1 MSQQT
6 APDEKLPAKNR
17 AARILGWVAGVALF
31 AIYAA
36 FRQRA
41 IWGADS
47 FGYFELGKLFSE
59 GRVHLPL
66 AFSAAEFPA
75 IVPPGFTVNGAGL
88 VVPGYP
94 PGFPL
99 LLAVGHLLGVPMFV
113 APALGVVSCW
123 LLWQLLRDRLDA
135 PAAAAFTFA
144 WAFMPLTVLGGTMAM
159 SDGVAATVLLGV
171 LLAHQRGKMAACG
184 WLLALAIAVRPTN
197 ALFVGPFALLGRLD
211 RAHLRL
217 AGHLA
222 LAGAVYGAYNIW
234 LYGAPWRT
242 GYGDVASG
250 LQSALLPS
258 HLAFFLRESWHV
270 LSPVIVILA
279 ALGLAPLHRR
289 KLALLLWPA
298 ILALFYACWDAG
310 GIDRWWWTRFL
321 MPGLPMVF
329 LLAADG
335 FERLR
340 AWWTARAAPIRRRL
354 VANVLVGVIALLP
367 VYYVMFGLGRRDLWQ
382 RDTGLVNHEVVAKVA
397 RLAPPGSLVG
407 TIEHASTC
415 LLETDLVP
423 FSPIDDSALRLVTRA
438 LAEGRRVFVLLEPWN
453 ADSTTVRQLL
463 QRHHA
468 REIAHY
474 PELWNGLPLY
484 ELTAP

>member
-6 APDEKLPAKNR
+6 APNEKLPAKNR
-17 AARILGWVAGVALF
+17 AARILGWLAAAALF
-31 AIYAA
+31 AIYVA

-75 IVPPGFTVNGAGL
+75 VVPPGFTRNAAGL

-99 LLAVGHLLGVPMFV
+99 LLAPGHLLGVPMLV
-113 APALGVVSCW
+113 TPLLGVVSCW
-123 LLWQLLRDRLDA
+123 LLFQLIRDRADTLT
-135 PAAAAFTFA
+135 AAVFTLA

-159 SDGVAATVLLGV
+159 SDGVAATVLLGA
-171 LLAHQRGKMAACG
+171 LLAHARGKMAAGG
-184 WLLALAIAVRPTN
+184 WLLGLAIAVRPTN
-197 ALFVGPFALLGRLD
+197 AMFLAPFALLCRRD
-211 RAHLRL
+211 RAHARL
-217 AGHLA
+217 AVHLA
-222 LAGAVYGAYNIW
+222 LAGAAYAAYNTW

-242 GYGDVASG
+242 GYGDVAGG
-250 LQSALLPS
+250 LQPGLLPS
-258 HLAFFLRESWHV
+258 HLAFYLRESWPV
-270 LSPVIVILA
+270 LSPVIVLLA
-279 ALGLAPLHRR
+279 ALGWFRPDRR
-289 KLALLLWPA
+289 KWALLLWPLM
-298 ILALFYACWDAG
+298 LALFYACWDAG
-310 GIDRWWWTRFL
+310 GTDRWWWTRFL
-321 MPGLPMVF
+321 MPGHPLLF

-335 FERLR
+335 FVRAR
-340 AWWTARAAPIRRRL
+340 AWLSARTAPGRRPLAAT
-354 VANVLVGVIALLP
+354 VLTAVVALLP

-397 RLAPPGSLVG
+397 RLAPAGSLVG

-415 LLETDLVP
+415 LIETELVP
-423 FSPIDDSALRLVTRA
+423 FSPLDDSAPRLVTRA
-438 LAEGRRVFVLLEPWN
+438 LGEGRRVFVLLEPWN
-453 ADSTTVRQLL
+453 ADNETVRRLL

-468 REIAHY
+468 REVARY

-484 ELTAP
+484 ELAAP